1 MHFCSGAGAPPGA
14 APGVDPGGGDP
25 KKGRFFVFS
34 GAGST
39 PRVENGEVKPY
50 IDSTDPGLSN
60 GGTLVQKS
68 GLDRKLHR
76 FENCSISIFSKK
88 SQFVLGLPL

>member
-1 MHFCSGAGAPPGA
+1 MHFGVRVGGAPGGTS
-14 APGVDPGGGDP
+14 GVDPRGGDP
-25 KKGRFFVFS
+25 KKRSIFLFF

-39 PRVENGEVKPY
+39 SRVENGEDESY

-76 FENCSISIFSKK
+76 FENWSISTFSKK
-88 SQFVLGLPL
+88 SQFMLGEPL